1 MVDWRSAQTSSNC
14 RTRQWGEVND
24 SKNYA
29 LLYRRDNEIT
39 VRYNVLLKSFK
50 FDTKINKIAIQTK
63 DMNF

>member
-1 MVDWRSAQTSSNC
+1 MVDRRSAQTPSNC
-14 RTRQWGEVND
+14 SSTQWGEVND

-63 DMNF
+63 EMNF